1 MNPLRIAI
9 LSSGTGSTV
18 QCICHAVKYN
28 ILNAKIVTIVSNIK
42 QLECPIQTVHSE
54 FKLYDPETTF
64 QRLSWNKKEH
74 LTRHDYDVYVADILK
89 TQHPDLIVFAGW
101 KHIVTRSFISQFD
114 NIINLH
120 PALYGSFTGLNCIQK
135 AYNAFQNG
143 EITYTGSMVH
153 EVIEDLDKGQLICQ
167 IKVPIFKSDT
177 LSDLEKRV
185 KQSEKGILISAI
197 QTYINKHNETFIS

>member
-1 MNPLRIAI
+1 MNPLHIAM
-9 LSSGTGSTV
+9 LYSGTGSTV
-18 QCICHAVKYN
+18 QCICDSVKYN
-28 ILNAKIVTIVSNIK
+28 ILNAKVVTIVSNIK
-42 QLECPIQTVHSE
+42 HIDCPIQAVYAK
-54 FKLYDPETTF
+54 FKLYDPESNF

-89 TQHPDLIVFAGW
+89 TQQPDLIVFAGW
-101 KHIVTRSFISQFD
+101 KHIVSRSFISQFD

-120 PALYGSFTGLNCIQK
+120 PALYGSFTGLKCIQK

-153 EVIEDLDKGQLICQ
+153 EVIEELDKGQLIGQ
-167 IKVPIFKSDT
+167 IKVPIFRSDT